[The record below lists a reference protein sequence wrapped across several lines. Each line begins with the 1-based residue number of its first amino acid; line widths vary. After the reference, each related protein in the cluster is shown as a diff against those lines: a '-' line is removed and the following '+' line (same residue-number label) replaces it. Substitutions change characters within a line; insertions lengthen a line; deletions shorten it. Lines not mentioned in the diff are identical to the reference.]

1 MSKIV
6 RKVKLTEE
14 DKTALVEGAE
24 AAAKPRRGRPRKG
37 HEFVLYVRVTRDL
50 FDQVEGFRVKRE
62 EELELNVTQSDA
74 VRMLIKS
81 GLAHVAAEDA

>member
-24 AAAKPRRGRPRKG
+24 AAKPRRGRPRKG

-50 FDQVEGFRVKRE
+50 FDQVEGFRVKRQD
-62 EELELNVTQSDA
+62 ELELNVTQSDA

-81 GLAHVAAEDA
+81 GLAHVAAEAG